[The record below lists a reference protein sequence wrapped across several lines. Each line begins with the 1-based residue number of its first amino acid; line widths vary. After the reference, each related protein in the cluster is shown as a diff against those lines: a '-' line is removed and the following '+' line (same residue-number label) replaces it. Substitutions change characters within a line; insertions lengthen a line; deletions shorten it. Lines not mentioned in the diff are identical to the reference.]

1 MLNKTNYSINPE
13 LLQNIIAYIDTES
26 DRSAINQP
34 TGNFFYDPWEIKPEF
49 RDTIWETIY
58 DSLPKAKGEA
68 RIIRLTSGE
77 GYVAHADIDDR
88 FHLNLIG
95 NNAFLIDLEKEQMI
109 KLQKDG
115 CWYEMDAG
123 IIHTAANFGNETRYQ
138 LVVRKLLTRNILEN
152 IVKVEL
158 TPEIADLDTVRYFFD
173 NNISGWINNGI
184 KQGYVNNFDG
194 NNARVS
200 FELEQTYT
208 TILENICKNIAKITY
223 Q

>member
-95 NNAFLIDLEKEQMI
+95 NNAFLIDLEKEQ
-109 KLQKDG
+109 
-115 CWYEMDAG
+115 
-123 IIHTAANFGNETRYQ
+123 
-138 LVVRKLLTRNILEN
+138 
-152 IVKVEL
+152 
-158 TPEIADLDTVRYFFD
+158 
-173 NNISGWINNGI
+173 
-184 KQGYVNNFDG
+184 
-194 NNARVS
+194 
-200 FELEQTYT
+200 
-208 TILENICKNIAKITY
+208 
-223 Q
+223 